1 MIICHIE
8 KQLKIKKM
16 EELFK
21 RKNSGITQ
29 IYKLIEDDV
38 NSYMEEQN
46 RMSESLNVN
55 LKIAGNV
62 EFFT

>member
-1 MIICHIE
+1 
-8 KQLKIKKM
+8 M

>member
-1 MIICHIE
+1 MITCRIE

-21 RKNSGITQ
+21 RKNGGIIQ
-29 IYKLIEDDV
+29 IYKLIDGDV
-38 NSYMEEQN
+38 NSYMEDQN